1 MGDSVEQQKR
11 RYTSP
16 DQVARDAWQ
25 ITRRFWLI
33 PGALMGGTVSH
44 AFRERIMMV
53 ITTVNQCAACS
64 YVHSRAAL
72 LSGVTEEEL
81 ETILSG
87 SVEGFDEHESHALL
101 FAQHWADNDGR
112 ADVEMRRKLVEH
124 YGERTA
130 DCIEVVAHA
139 IRMGNLTGN
148 SIEYW
153 RRRLLL
159 PQRSTHP

>member
-1 MGDSVEQQKR
+1 MGKTLEQKR

-16 DQVARDAWQ
+16 NQMARDAWQ
-25 ITRRFWLI
+25 IARRFWLV
-33 PGALMGGTVSH
+33 PDALLGGTVSH

-81 ETILSG
+81 EIILSG
-87 SVEGFDEHESHALL
+87 SVEGFDEYEVEALL
-101 FAQHWADNDGR
+101 FAQHWAQNDGR

-148 SIEYW
+148 FIEHW
-153 RRRLLL
+153 RLRLLAGEATV
-159 PQRSTHP
+159 QA

>member
-1 MGDSVEQQKR
+1 MANTIGQKR

-33 PGALMGGTVSH
+33 PAALLGGTVSH

-72 LSGVTEEEL
+72 LSGVTEEDL
-81 ETILSG
+81 EIILSG
-87 SVEGFDEHESHALL
+87 SVENIDEHETHALL
-101 FAQHWADNDGR
+101 FAQHWAENDGR
-112 ADVEMRRKLVEH
+112 ADVEMRRELVEH

-148 SIEYW
+148 SIEHW
-153 RRRLLL
+153 RRRL
-159 PQRSTHP
+159 PRGEAAAQ

>member
-1 MGDSVEQQKR
+1 MGNTIEQKR

-16 DQVARDAWQ
+16 EQVARDAWQ

-33 PGALMGGTVSH
+33 PAALLGGNVSH

-53 ITTVNQCAACS
+53 ITAVNQCAACS

-81 ETILSG
+81 EIILSG
-87 SVEGFDEHESHALL
+87 SVESSDECEIQGLL
-101 FAQHWADNDGR
+101 FAQHWAENDGR
-112 ADVEMRRKLVEH
+112 ADVEMRRKLVEY
-124 YGERTA
+124 YGERTT

-148 SIEYW
+148 SIEHW
-153 RRRLLL
+153 RGRL
-159 PQRSTHP
+159 PRGEAAAQ

>member
-1 MGDSVEQQKR
+1 MGNTTKQER

-25 ITRRFWLI
+25 ITRRFWLV
-33 PGALMGGTVSH
+33 PDALLGGTLSH

-72 LSGVTEEEL
+72 HSGVTAEEL
-81 ETILSG
+81 EIILSG
-87 SVEGFDEHESHALL
+87 SIEGFDEYEIEALL
-101 FAQHWADNDGR
+101 FAQHWAEHDGR
-112 ADVEMRRKLVEH
+112 ADLEMRHKLVEH

-130 DCIEVVAHA
+130 DCIEVVAHT

-148 SIEYW
+148 FIEYW
-153 RRRLLL
+153 RRRLR
-159 PQRSTHP
+159 PFQASAQV